1 VLGQGFWETMQAKID
16 YERKEIHMG
25 SVTMKFD
32 KNNQDVMKGNSL
44 CTIILEPRSETIVQL
59 LTTSAERS
67 AGILREMEV
76 APGVYVVESLTT
88 VADGK
93 CVCSVINVNN
103 NEVAIRIAPVELEV
117 MDDDAIDVKLLND
130 VRLVNTEDRIREVR
144 KQVRLE
150 HLSIRERSEI
160 LKICGSYND
169 VFYLPGDK
177 LTSTHSVVHSIPTLG
192 IVPCRGMA
200 SRNYRIPEALKDEVR
215 KITEQMLDDGIIKHS
230 TSPWNSHIILV

>member
-1 VLGQGFWETMQAKID
+1 VTLNLFCEGYEAEYDFQVIGDGIGIPHDGVLGQDFWETMQAKID

-25 SVTMKFD
+25 NVTMKFD

-67 AGILREMEV
+67 AGTLGKMEV
-76 APGVYVVESLTT
+76 APGVYVAEFQTT

-103 NEVAIRIAPVELEV
+103 NEVAIRIAQVELEV
-117 MDDDAIDVKLLND
+117 IDDDAVDVKLMNE
-130 VRLVNTEDRIREVR
+130 VRLVSTEGRIREVS

-150 HLSIRERSEI
+150 HLSIREGSEI
-160 LKICGSYND
+160 LKMLKVTMMY
-169 VFYLPGDK
+169 FLY
-177 LTSTHSVVHSIPTLG
+177 LG
-192 IVPCRGMA
+192 I
-200 SRNYRIPEALKDEVR
+200 S
-215 KITEQMLDDGIIKHS
+215 
-230 TSPWNSHIILV
+230 